1 MPACVLCV
9 GTAGCRAKDR
19 TPLLKSTYTQQDVLK
34 QNYSFWVL
42 FRFLKPFRQTL
53 YKAYCLRAFH
63 HVYVYGACTRVHA
76 CSYARARI
84 SVCVFVFLCL
94 CCAMLCCVVCLFIC
108 SVCVNTF
115 QLKQICV
122 VNFCLFVFGSNF
134 FPISQSL
141 SDDKTA
147 NLNQFDF

>member
-34 QNYSFWVL
+34 HTYSFWVL

-84 SVCVFVFLCL
+84 SVCVCVCVSVLCHVVL
-94 CCAMLCCVVCLFIC
+94 CCMSVYLLRLCEPTEDFLKIIEITCMSNPRLLFLE
-108 SVCVNTF
+108 VHQNN
-115 QLKQICV
+115 KQNEELDVKEI
-122 VNFCLFVFGSNF
+122 
-134 FPISQSL
+134 
-141 SDDKTA
+141 
-147 NLNQFDF
+147 